1 MSLHFNGGLFG
12 GGFGSIYGKPKPQPP
27 PVLVS
32 DDPFVAPAFC
42 PMHSGICAT
51 TAMKQLAKTK
61 CRPRRPPPRIRGYS
75 TNVMGA
81 LGKYNSRICST
92 YSQINSSWMLD
103 YFDPCL
109 VQNVRT
115 CPPPP
120 PRPPPKPQLPRVR
133 PPPEKPR
140 CKPHVRACFQTAA
153 LKQIA
158 EENCLDQHMPP
169 RGDRNCALETTIHPK
184 SINTYVPCEIKDRPI
199 CKPFVP
205 PPPPPPRA
213 APPPP
218 PPPSPPLR
226 PTPPPRPAPTP
237 PPAPE
242 PETPVEVFEEPPAP
256 PPPPPP
262 EPVEDDDNTFLIAG
276 ILGAVV
282 VGGGIAYAMTRKKK
296 KRR

>member
-1 MSLHFNGGLFG
+1 MSFHFNGGGLFG
-12 GGFGSIYGKPKPQPP
+12 GGFGTVYGKPKPQPSS
-27 PVLVS
+27 VLVKN
-32 DDPFVAPAFC
+32 DPFVAPAFC
-42 PMHSGICAT
+42 PMHAGICAT
-51 TAMKQLAKTK
+51 SEMKQLAKTK
-61 CRPRRPPPRIRGYS
+61 CKPRRAPPRIRGYS
-75 TNVMGA
+75 THVMGA
-81 LGKYNSRICST
+81 LGKYNRHICSM

-120 PRPPPKPQLPRVR
+120 PPPPRRVPPPAP

-140 CKPHVRACFQTAA
+140 CKPHVRACFQTEA

-158 EENCLDQHMPP
+158 IENCHNGVMPR
-169 RGDRNCALETTIHPK
+169 RGDRNCVLETTIHPK

-205 PPPPPPRA
+205 PPPPPPPQA
-213 APPPP
+213 TPPPP
-218 PPPSPPLR
+218 PR
-226 PTPPPRPAPTP
+226 PVPPPRSVP
-237 PPAPE
+237 PPLPPSV

-256 PPPPPP
+256 LPPLPPKS
-262 EPVEDDDNTFLIAG
+262 EEDDDNTFLIAG

-282 VGGGIAYAMTRKKK
+282 VGGIAYAMTRRKK